1 MTVRRGE
8 PQQTNLRR
16 TRNSGACWLAY
27 LFDSPAKV
35 AEPAAQHWL
44 AQPIRSDAA
53 GARTSEERIMS
64 GRGDGAPDERD
75 RGDFEEL
82 DGVEAIGDVDA
93 MVDRLL
99 AEGKADTHAEAAELV
114 ASMQRVR
121 TLADAPLPAASR
133 VRHLRKIRTH
143 EVAAQGARK
152 ATRQTGR
159 TRTGG
164 FRRRFVV
171 VAAASLAL
179 LMLTAGSAVGL
190 AQGAEPEDL
199 LYGVKRAS
207 EQAWLAVPRGSER
220 SAEVHLA
227 LAGRRLD
234 EARRSPAHAERLV
247 AEGIENAEVAAEEL
261 PGEAVENLLRLLG
274 DGPDALPENA
284 SPAARAALHRNCVRI
299 SDRHDLGPERCG
311 PAPEG
316 DHPGRGRGLG
326 EGVHP
331 GRGRGLEGDDHPG
344 MGRGHQGEDHPGQGL
359 GRQDRDGVPRGGP
372 FDDGETPRGWGPGG
386 RPDGAVGPPPGTP
399 GYERWDPADDDSAEE

>member
-1 MTVRRGE
+1 M
-8 PQQTNLRR
+8 
-16 TRNSGACWLAY
+16 A
-27 LFDSPAKV
+27 
-35 AEPAAQHWL
+35 
-44 AQPIRSDAA
+44 
-53 GARTSEERIMS
+53 
-64 GRGDGAPDERD
+64 GRGDGAPGERD
-75 RGDFEEL
+75 LDRSDAL
-82 DGVEAIGDVDA
+82 DGIEAVGDVDA
-93 MVDRLL
+93 LVDRLL
-99 AEGKADTHAEAAELV
+99 AEGKAETHAEAAEIV

-121 TLADAPLPAASR
+121 TLADEPLPAASR
-133 VRHLRKIRTH
+133 VRHLQRIRTH
-143 EVAAQGARK
+143 EVAAQDDAR
-152 ATRQTGR
+152 ATRQIRR

-171 VAAASLAL
+171 VAAASLAV

-227 LAGRRLD
+227 LAERRLD
-234 EARRSPAHAERLV
+234 EARRAPAHAERLV

-316 DHPGRGRGLG
+316 GHPGRGRGLG

-331 GRGRGLEGDDHPG
+331 GRGRGLDADEHPG
-344 MGRGHQGEDHPGQGL
+344 QGRGLQGDEHPGQGRGPGNEGHPGQGL
-359 GRQDRDGVPRGGP
+359 GHQDRDGVPRGGP
-372 FDDGETPRGWGPGG
+372 FDDGDTPRGWGPGG

-399 GYERWDPADDDSAEE
+399 GYERWDPADDEPAEE